1 MYRQILIVKLRQRIP
16 PLSPINT
23 PKEDKLADTVAR
35 HNPKTYGGSY
45 NPVGLEEWIRG
56 MEKIFAVIEVLEE
69 K

>member
-45 NPVGLEEWIRG
+45 NPVG
-56 MEKIFAVIEVLEE
+56 
-69 K
+69 